1 MALEIAPRIRKKL
14 AEKNP
19 PVTEDEILEC
29 FGNRTGKYLLDIRA
43 EHETEPPTRWFV
55 AETDYGRKLKV
66 VFIQAGK
73 RVIIKSAYQPSQS
86 VIRLYNK
93 LTGHVD

>member
-19 PVTEDEILEC
+19 PVT
-29 FGNRTGKYLLDIRA
+29 